1 MLPLELQVTAA
12 VLGIISTLAGLVTLL
27 FIPVIRSWMQRRKA
41 LDNFLRDWQGEEAAP
56 GRDRVPGVMERL
68 NRLDGELKRNG
79 GSTMKDAVDRI
90 ETSLTEVVDLQK
102 KQSGQ
107 IAEWG
112 TTVAKLTSRLDD
124 VEKHLAEHDG
134 YFKAHDE
141 AAHKESEKTR

>member
-1 MLPLELQVTAA
+1 MLPLELQVTAS
-12 VLGIISTLAGLVTLL
+12 VLGIISTGAGLVSLL
-27 FIPVIRSWMQRRKA
+27 FLPAIRKRVQRRAA

-90 ETSLTEVVDLQK
+90 ETTLTEVVDLQK

-112 TTVAKLTSRLDD
+112 TTVAKLTSRLDE
-124 VEKHLAEHDG
+124 VEKQLAEHDG
-134 YFKAHDE
+134 HLKAHDE
-141 AAHKESEKTR
+141 YTHKESEKTR